1 VSKAINSSH
10 VGIHISSHL
19 RKCSLTDVDAKKM
32 GQSNISSNNE
42 RRTVFVVL
50 AISMVVLVVDTS
62 IVKIYR
68 LITTPIFLEWDIA
81 AFIVISIVYAVA
93 QYVLLKKVRSKT
105 ETTKQFHLNI
115 VHKIVS
121 LIQYILIVLLAFVIL
136 QMILISAYNIAAV
149 AAAIAISYI
158 LSIVMSGLLALRFFS
173 WFRSTRNTVVLAYTF
188 TAAALSVNAGFTLA
202 YVVDGLL
209 GVSAVVRPHI
219 GHIAGFA
226 QYSISLNF
234 GYVISSIASFIMAW
248 IATILLLRHHSK
260 KLGAAKYWV
269 LVTIPLAYFLG
280 QFQPL
285 FLDMFSAYRLSNPIL
300 FNVFYTVIF
309 NLSKPVGGILF
320 GIAFWI
326 IARNVRHSALKD
338 YLMIAGYGLLLLFT
352 SNQAAVLINSPY
364 PPFGMATVS
373 FVGLSSYLV
382 LVGIYSS
389 AVSVAEDS
397 KLRQSIRKMIV
408 KESKLLDSIGS
419 AQMEQQI
426 QKRVIAMTKQNEDV
440 LANETGVEPSLSEVE
455 VKQYLQEV
463 LKEIRKGKTQNG
475 DK

>member
-1 VSKAINSSH
+1 VN
-10 VGIHISSHL
+10 
-19 RKCSLTDVDAKKM
+19 AKKM
-32 GQSNISSNNE
+32 GQANIISNNE
-42 RRTVFVVL
+42 GRTVFIVL

-81 AFIVISIVYAVA
+81 TFIVITSVYAIA
-93 QYVLLKKVRSKT
+93 QFVLLKKVRNKI

-121 LIQYILIVLLAFVIL
+121 LIQYILIGLLAFVIL
-136 QMILISAYNIAAV
+136 QLILNSAYNVAIV
-149 AAAIAISYI
+149 AAAITISYI
-158 LSIVMSGLLALRFFS
+158 LSIVMTGLLALRFFS

-188 TAAALSVNAGFTLA
+188 TAAALSVNAGFTLV
-202 YVVDGLL
+202 YVVNGLL

-219 GHIAGFA
+219 GHITGFA
-226 QYSISLNF
+226 PYSIILNS
-234 GYVISSIASFIMAW
+234 GYVVSSIVSFIIAW

-260 KLGAAKYWV
+260 KLGAAKYWI

-285 FLDMFSAYRLSNPIL
+285 FLDLLSAYRLSNPIL
-300 FNVFYTVIF
+300 SNILYTVTF

-326 IARNVRHSALKD
+326 IARSVRHSALKD
-338 YLMIAGYGLLLLFT
+338 YLMISGYGLLLLFT

-364 PPFGMATVS
+364 PPFGMATIS

-389 AVSVAEDS
+389 AISVAEDS
-397 KLRQSIRKMIV
+397 RLRQSIRKMIL

-419 AQMEQQI
+419 AEMEQQI

-455 VKQYLQEV
+455 VKQYLHDVIEEV
-463 LKEIRKGKTQNG
+463 RKGKTQNG
-475 DK
+475 SK

>member
-1 VSKAINSSH
+1 
-10 VGIHISSHL
+10 
-19 RKCSLTDVDAKKM
+19 M
-32 GQSNISSNNE
+32 GQANIISNNE
-42 RRTVFVVL
+42 RKTVFIIL
-50 AISMVVLVVDTS
+50 ALSMVVLTVDTS

-81 AFIVISIVYAVA
+81 TFIVITIVYAIA
-93 QYVLLKKVRSKT
+93 QYVLLKKVRNKI
-105 ETTKQFHLNI
+105 ETTKQFHLNQ

-121 LIQYILIVLLAFVIL
+121 LIQYILIGLLAFVIL
-136 QMILISAYNIAAV
+136 QMILISAYNVAIV
-149 AAAIAISYI
+149 AAAITISYI
-158 LSIVMSGLLALRFFS
+158 LSIVMTGLLALRFFS

-188 TAAALSVNAGFTLA
+188 TAAALSVNAGFTLV

-219 GHIAGFA
+219 GHITGFA
-226 QYSISLNF
+226 PYSIILNS
-234 GYVISSIASFIMAW
+234 GYVISSIVSFIIAW
-248 IATILLLRHHSK
+248 IATILILRHHSK
-260 KLGAAKYWV
+260 KLGAAKYWI

-285 FLDMFSAYRLSNPIL
+285 VLDLFSAYRLSNPIL
-300 FNVFYTVIF
+300 FNVLYTVVF

-326 IARNVRHSALKD
+326 IARSVRHSALKD
-338 YLMIAGYGLLLLFT
+338 YLTIAGYGLLLLFT

-364 PPFGMATVS
+364 PPFGMATIS

-389 AVSVAEDS
+389 AISVAEDS
-397 KLRQSIRKMIV
+397 RLRQSIRKMIV

-419 AQMEQQI
+419 AEMEQQI
-426 QKRVIAMTKQNEDV
+426 QKRVIDMTRQHHDM
-440 LANETGVEPSLSEVE
+440 LANETGVEPSLNDDE
-455 VKQYLQEV
+455 VKEYLHEV
-463 LKEIRKGKTQNG
+463 LKEVKKEKVQN
-475 DK
+475 DNK